1 MTTNNNVPGQL
12 SLKLKKT
19 LYATVVVLC
28 VIVARLF
35 YLQIVLNN
43 RYYHQSKKNFSRVET
58 ISSLRG
64 NIFDCKGNILA
75 TNRPTTDIYWNG
87 TGAHR
92 LSASQLEL
100 LTKLSSI
107 LPLDTTQEAFINQ
120 ISYAERHYKK
130 YLLASDISF
139 EQLSKL
145 VEQFPDEKN
154 ISITTHFVR
163 CYPYESLAC
172 HLLGYLGRMNV
183 DYLGKMGLEKIFEH
197 ELRGQKG
204 TKIKTINSI
213 GRNLAETELQKAL
226 AGKDLY
232 ATINLEVQKIAEAVF
247 PTDYKGTFIIL
258 DPHTGALRA
267 LVSRPSFDPA
277 LFLTTVDHHEWNTLQ
292 EQKPFLNRAFNA
304 SYPPGSIFK
313 LVTLAAT
320 LEHNVINIDD
330 TWNCCG
336 FVPFAHRKYWCNNR
350 YGHGTVTTKQAL
362 AHSCNKPFF
371 EIGKKISI
379 DLLADYATRFGL
391 GKKTNIIFAEKNG
404 LVPSTKWKREVKHEK
419 WWPGETL
426 SASIGQSYLLVT
438 PIQIACMIAS
448 IFTGSL
454 VTPRILEDEP
464 VVSQPLDIKP
474 ETRSFLQKAM
484 RSVVTKGTGKK
495 LRHLKNARIYA
506 KTSTAQVASLDKK
519 QLGKAFFEHAWFAS
533 YYQPD
538 SGSPLVLV
546 VLLENAGSAAVATQV
561 ARDFLIQY
569 QNTVLTIE

>member
-1 MTTNNNVPGQL
+1 MTTNNVSGHLNT
-12 SLKLKKT
+12 KLKKT
-19 LYATVVVLC
+19 LSATIVVLL
-28 VIVARLF
+28 VIIVRLF
-35 YLQIVLNN
+35 YLQIILNN

-75 TNRPTTDIYWNG
+75 TNRPTTDIYWHG
-87 TGAHR
+87 TGGYR
-92 LSASQLEL
+92 LSTTQQEL
-100 LTKLSSI
+100 LEKLRLILNVSDTNDLTSSI
-107 LPLDTTQEAFINQ
+107 T
-120 ISYAERHYKK
+120 YAERHYKK
-130 YLLASDISF
+130 LLLASDISF
-139 EQLSKL
+139 EQLSKI

-154 ISITTHFVR
+154 ISITTHFIR

-183 DYLGKMGLEKIFEH
+183 DYLGKMGLEKIFEQ

-213 GRNLAETELQKAL
+213 GKNLAETELQKAL

-232 ATINLEVQKIAEAVF
+232 ATINLEIQKIAERVF
-247 PTDYKGTFIIL
+247 PSDYKGTFIIL

-277 LFLTTVDHHEWNTLQ
+277 LFLTSVDHAEWSNLQ

-320 LEHNVINIDD
+320 LEHNIINIDD

-336 FVPFAHRKYWCNNR
+336 FVPFAQRKYWCNNR

-379 DLLADYATRFGL
+379 DLLADYAYRFGL

-404 LVPSTKWKREVKHEK
+404 LVPSTTWKREVKHEK

-438 PIQIACMIAS
+438 PIQIACMIGS

-464 VVSQPLDIKP
+464 IIQHPLDIKP
-474 ETRSFLQKAM
+474 ETRSFLQRAM

-495 LRHLKNARIYA
+495 LRQVKSARVYA

-519 QLGKAFFEHAWFAS
+519 QLGKAFFEHAWLAS

-538 SGSPLVLV
+538 HGAPLVLV
-546 VLLENAGSAAVATQV
+546 VLLENAGSAALATQV
-561 ARDFLIQY
+561 ARDFLVIY
-569 QNTVLTIE
+569 QNTVLTNE